1 MGTITVVGYFG
12 SNNRAHKAMCSLVAA
27 SPMQCTVEVN
37 DWGRKRRHELTYDRL
52 TMPDGEPIGYL
63 RAIELLAGTAK
74 DGGSRAYE

>member
-1 MGTITVVGYFG
+1 
-12 SNNRAHKAMCSLVAA
+12 
-27 SPMQCTVEVN
+27 MQCTVEVN